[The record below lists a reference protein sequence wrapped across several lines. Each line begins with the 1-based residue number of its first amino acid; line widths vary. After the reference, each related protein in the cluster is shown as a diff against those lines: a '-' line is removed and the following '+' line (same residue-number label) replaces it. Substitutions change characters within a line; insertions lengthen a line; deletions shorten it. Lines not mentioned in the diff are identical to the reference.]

1 MYRLPV
7 CRVALVREATV
18 ATETRAI
25 RCPGDAAAML
35 RTLIGDYHRE
45 ALAVLL
51 LNTKHRII
59 AGHIAGVG
67 TLDSAAAGPREIF
80 RAAILAGAKA
90 IILGHN
96 PRRGSSCWLG
106 KIGPKWKDVCASD
119 IVDARQISPS
129 ARQGAYWKFVA
140 PPSAQDGAE
149 KGRLCASSIVTYSAY
164 ASLASKPIPLTRA

>member
-18 ATETRAI
+18 ATETRTVGGPA
-25 RCPGDAAAML
+25 DAAAVL
-35 RTLIGDYHRE
+35 RSLIGDYDRE

-59 AGHIAGVG
+59 AGHIASIG

-90 IILGHN
+90 IVLGHN
-96 PRRGSSCWLG
+96 HPSGDPEPSQHDLAFTKRLLDASRLLG
-106 KIGPKWKDVCASD
+106 IPLLDHI
-119 IVDARQISPS
+119 IVGDRN
-129 ARQGAYWKFVA
+129 YV
-140 PPSAQDGAE
+140 
-149 KGRLCASSIVTYSAY
+149 
-164 ASLASKPIPLTRA
+164 SLAERGAIPRTTL